1 MTIRKAEPKDLQIV
15 FKITHTTISEIY
27 PRYYPSGAVKFFLDY
42 HSKDAVAKDIS
53 DGKVFICYAPDG
65 TAAGTATL
73 CGNEIQRLY
82 VLPEYQGMGFG
93 GALVEFAEQELFKTV
108 DEVIVEA
115 SLPAKGLYKKRG
127 YTETEYLNMEA
138 ENGDFLCWDKMS
150 KHR

>member
-65 TAAGTATL
+65 TAAGTVTI

-82 VLPEYQGMGFG
+82 VLPEYQGRGFG
-93 GALVEFAEQELFKTV
+93 RALVEFAEQELFKTV

-127 YTETEYLNMEA
+127 YTETEYLSIKA